1 MSASKPVSIDLEGI
15 SKVFPGGVST
25 VDGIDLS
32 IPGGR
37 VTALL
42 GPTGCGKT
50 TLLRMI
56 GGLVEPTAG
65 TIRCSHPDPVTG
77 YCFQEPRLLPW
88 RSVAQNVGLP
98 LELQGQSLAERAP
111 AVNAVLE
118 LVGLREAYDRL
129 PAALSG
135 GMRMRTSLARALVSN
150 PELLLLDEPF
160 GALDEV
166 TRYRLDEEVA
176 ELVRQSAMTVLLVTH
191 SITEAVFLADQVI
204 VLSPQP
210 CRIVERFPINFE
222 ARTAELRGHPK
233 FGALV
238 SRVYDTLRTAMG
250 DGP

>member
-1 MSASKPVSIDLEGI
+1 MTDPAPVSIDLDGV
-15 SKVFPGGVST
+15 SKVYAGGVSA

-32 IPGGR
+32 IAGGR

-50 TLLRMI
+50 TILRMI
-56 GGLVEPTAG
+56 GGLVPPTSGAIACSKPEPV
-65 TIRCSHPDPVTG
+65 IG

-88 RSVAQNVGLP
+88 RTVERNVGLP
-98 LELQGQSLAERAP
+98 LELQGVDPETRGHAVASVLQLVRLADA
-111 AVNAVLE
+111 A
-118 LVGLREAYDRL
+118 DRL

-135 GMRMRTSLARALVSN
+135 GMRMRASLARALVSN

-176 ELVRQSAMTVLLVTH
+176 ELVRRTAMTVLLVTH
-191 SITEAVFLADQVI
+191 SITEAVLLADEVV

-210 CRIVERFPINFE
+210 CRIVERFKVDFVD
-222 ARTAELRGHPK
+222 RDAELRGRPE
-233 FGALV
+233 FTSLV
-238 SRVYDTLRTAMG
+238 ARVYDSLRSAMG
-250 DGP
+250 DAE